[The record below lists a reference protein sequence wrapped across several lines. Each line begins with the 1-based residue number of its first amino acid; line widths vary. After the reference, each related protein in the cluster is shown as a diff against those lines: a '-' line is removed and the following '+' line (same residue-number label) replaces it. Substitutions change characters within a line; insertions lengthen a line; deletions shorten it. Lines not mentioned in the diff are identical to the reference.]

1 MDKKPQSTSE
11 GGQKDSGLH
20 ILSEESFQKLQKQ
33 SNTKAKKT
41 KDDWRSIFALIILS
55 GHFILIGCIV
65 LGWIFGKDID
75 SVIKILSA
83 VGSLLGS
90 PLGFVIGYYYK
101 DRSK

>member
-11 GGQKDSGLH
+11 GGKNDSSLH
-20 ILSEESFQKLQKQ
+20 LLSEEAFQKLQKQ
-33 SNTKAKKT
+33 SSTRTKRT

-55 GHFILIGCIV
+55 GHFVLIGVIV
-65 LGWIFGKDID
+65 LSWVFGKDID
-75 SVIKILSA
+75 SVIKVLSA